1 MTKILPLRFSSSLQS
16 KFRQFHDQIHRP
28 TLSTE
33 CDPEL
38 LGSYSINK
46 KPNLWRLITSKLN
59 FSARSL
65 LCFVQKQLFFAQC
78 LKLLVLFSVAIA
90 QILYLHPFLDLF
102 SHLEEYSTKF
112 EFLQTFQSKQTKILI
127 FDSLHDLNEYKKN
140 IWMTVAVLCSSLS
153 TCSFFLFILPSN
165 CSIRQWHIYL
175 VGVLDAFSFGC
186 LPFLFSTRACIIQ
199 RVKIQLG
206 QALVEAHRISSAEKL
221 MNEAQCSIQP
231 REKLPLCSDL
241 ILRSIF
247 PVDLLKF
254 LLILCAMTLAYLFVA
269 YLIYWCIKHWVPHN
283 SDLTQSSSLLCQCY
297 FQNNLIT
304 TTSPL
309 LLGNSIKCNHHHQKN
324 FSNISFNSGNNSTK
338 KLIVTNPLLIN
349 QEESL
354 LPKLVEE
361 QIPNEPIPSNLQ

>member
-127 FDSLHDLNEYKKN
+127 FDSLHDLNE
-140 IWMTVAVLCSSLS
+140 
-153 TCSFFLFILPSN
+153 
-165 CSIRQWHIYL
+165 